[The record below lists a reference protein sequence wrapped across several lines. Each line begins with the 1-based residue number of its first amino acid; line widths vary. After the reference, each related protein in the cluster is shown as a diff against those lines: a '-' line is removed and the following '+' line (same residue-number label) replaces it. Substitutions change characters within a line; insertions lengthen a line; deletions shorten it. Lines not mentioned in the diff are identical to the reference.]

1 MVPPHIRSR
10 HRVTSVC
17 HSNGYSI
24 PARWLGAGG
33 ATGWLEPG
41 LSQTQALAAWL
52 SSRDA
57 LMGQKPLLHGLPSSR
72 VIANGAVTANH
83 PVAGD
88 EDGDLENR
96 NVTISLALG

>member
-1 MVPPHIRSR
+1 
-10 HRVTSVC
+10 
-17 HSNGYSI
+17 
-24 PARWLGAGG
+24 
-33 ATGWLEPG
+33 
-41 LSQTQALAAWL
+41 
-52 SSRDA
+52 
-57 LMGQKPLLHGLPSSR
+57 MGQKPLLHGLPSSR